1 MVYSIFLNFNFF
13 INKIGA
19 SINKRDYVKVQTN
32 RRNVLMVSGR
42 RKKGRKFRKRQNG
55 KKEGRKLFFH
65 YLVDVLT
72 YI

>member
-32 RRNVLMVSGR
+32 RRNVLIGFM
-42 RKKGRKFRKRQNG
+42 
-55 KKEGRKLFFH
+55 KKEKRKE
-65 YLVDVLT
+65 VQKEEERE
-72 YI
+72 

>member
-32 RRNVLMVSGR
+32 RRNVLIGF
-42 RKKGRKFRKRQNG
+42 RKKEKRKEVQKEAERE
-55 KKEGRKLFFH
+55 EGRKEVIFPLFS
-65 YLVDVLT
+65 
-72 YI
+72 

>member
-32 RRNVLMVSGR
+32 RRNVLIGF
-42 RKKGRKFRKRQNG
+42 RKKEKRKEVQTEAERE
-55 KKEGRKLFFH
+55 EGRKEVIFPLFS
-65 YLVDVLT
+65 
-72 YI
+72 